1 MASGEGRTPV
11 IRERDAARVVALT
24 DTTVHAVVAVA
35 GSGVNPEPSRQAA
48 FGVDGDA
55 LLCAAAEVGEESS
68 ESDEAVAVGDD
79 EDAVR

>member
-11 IRERDAARVVALT
+11 SRERDAARVVAPA
-24 DTTVHAVVAVA
+24 DTTEHAVFGVA
-35 GSGVNPEPSRQAA
+35 GSGGNPDSSRQVA

-68 ESDEAVAVGDD
+68 EGDEAVAVGDD